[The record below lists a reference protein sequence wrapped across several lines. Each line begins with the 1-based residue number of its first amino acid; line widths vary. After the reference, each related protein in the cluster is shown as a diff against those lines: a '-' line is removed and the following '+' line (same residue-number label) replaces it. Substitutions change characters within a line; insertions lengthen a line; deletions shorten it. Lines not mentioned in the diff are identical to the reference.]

1 MEKASFSLIRY
12 SFDKVNIDYTKKNEN
27 GIRINFDPTGLF
39 KQNDDKSEYKLRFIF
54 TATNNEGSENPFVKI
69 ECNALF
75 EFSANIGI
83 EDIPE
88 YFYVNSIAI
97 IFPYIRAFVSTIT
110 LQSNYPALIL
120 PTMNLMSLAEPLKE
134 NTKEN

>member
-12 SFDKVNIDYTKKNEN
+12 SFDKVDIDYTRKNED
-27 GIRINFDPTGLF
+27 GIRVNFDPSGLF
-39 KQNDDKSEYKLRFIF
+39 KQKDDKSEYRLRFIF
-54 TATNNEGSENPFVKI
+54 TATNKGSENPFVEI

-97 IFPYIRAFVSTIT
+97 LFPYVRAFVSTIT
-110 LQSNYPALIL
+110 LQSNYPALVL
-120 PTMNLMSLAEPLKE
+120 PTMNLMSLAGPLKE
-134 NTKEN
+134 NTKEI